1 MRDYRSTTAV
11 CIDCGKVMI
20 GVGNTRKRCPACVK
34 EQSRRHAR
42 EQAHQK
48 RSTKVYSCPAEAASL
63 ALIADNRRFVAS
75 AGTYGKGRIKEM
87 LSKQKED
94 K

>member
-11 CIDCGKVMI
+11 CIDCGKVMV
-20 GVGNTRKRCPACVK
+20 GVGNTRKRCDTCAK
-34 EQSRRHAR
+34 KSAR
-42 EQAHQK
+42 QQELERQHQK
-48 RSTKVYSCPAEAASL
+48 RITTTYSCSAEAASL

-87 LSKQKED
+87 LAKQKEG
-94 K
+94 